1 MENPTTNHLHW
12 KESEQDIPTFHFWF
26 AFFLDDHYG
35 YLAHNTCAV
44 VFPKKDNCLIICLH
58 HTWFPSDVAFLQ
70 AKCIPQFAMRSA
82 PGATFIVRMQ
92 VDYTAMPFD
101 KLWANMQ

>member
-1 MENPTTNHLHW
+1 MENPTNHFHW

-26 AFFLDDHYG
+26 AVFFRMNIMVTLPM
-35 YLAHNTCAV
+35 CSS
-44 VFPKKDNCLIICLH
+44 FPPKKDNSLNICLH

-70 AKCIPQFAMRSA
+70 AKCIPQFAMRNA

-92 VDYTAMPFD
+92 VVDYTATMPFD